1 MDYDPRQI
9 ESINEQFGHVFRSAL
24 KKAYGKIPSAA
35 FVAVQF
41 NRRCLGTESVSQESA
56 RRWIRGF
63 SIPDPDRL
71 LVLSGWLEIDYN
83 AVFQPAKLRKD
94 QSEVRL
100 AKFGTQVRDLS
111 PDETLCHTAVFRF
124 VSQNKELILKILSTS
139 VSP

>member
-9 ESINEQFGHVFRSAL
+9 ESVTEQFGHVFRSAL
-24 KKAYGKIPSAA
+24 KNAYGKIPSAA

-41 NRRCLGTESVSQESA
+41 NRRCLGTEAVSQESA

-71 LVLSGWLEIDYN
+71 LVLSSWLEIDYN
-83 AVFQPAKLRKD
+83 AVFQPAALRKD
-94 QSEVRL
+94 QAQVQL
-100 AKFGTQVRDLS
+100 AKFGTHARELGS
-111 PDETLCHTAVFRF
+111 DETLCHKAVFRF